1 MLLTLILPLELVT
14 SPTYNISIT
23 KTTVGKNVSA
33 LEFSAIFDSGTSFTS
48 LKDPAYTFISESV
61 SNLNVVF
68 PDTIGIPFY
77 NVQVYMIYVI
87 LQFNSQVLERRHP
100 YDSQNPFEYCYDLR
114 SSISEEKPI
123 PVLY

>member
-1 MLLTLILPLELVT
+1 MLLTLIFPLELVN

-23 KTTVGKNVSA
+23 QTTVGKNVSA

-68 PDTIGIPFY
+68 PETFEIPFY
-77 NVQVYMIYVI
+77 NVQFYMMYVI
-87 LQFNSQVLERRHP
+87 LQFNSQVTESRHP
-100 YDSQNPFEYCYDLR
+100 SDSQIPFEYCYDLR
-114 SSISEEKPI
+114 SSISGEKPI

>member
-1 MLLTLILPLELVT
+1 MLLTLIFPLELFT

-23 KTTVGKNVSA
+23 KTTVEKNVSA

-68 PDTIGIPFY
+68 PHTVGIPFY
-77 NVQVYMIYVI
+77 NLQVYMIYVI
-87 LQFNSQVLERRHP
+87 LQFNSQVPERRHTS
-100 YDSQNPFEYCYDLR
+100 DSQIPFEFCYDLR
-114 SSISEEKPI
+114 SSISGEKPI